1 MVNKIVRTFTPQTFF
16 FCEETDIKLA
26 PGDGKQIDEGGT
38 VGDRDSLW
46 GHLAWAKAS
55 EDGRWASVSW
65 QRA

>member
-38 VGDRDSLW
+38 VGDSGGAWLGLKHQRTVS
-46 GHLAWAKAS
+46 GQCQLAES
-55 EDGRWASVSW
+55 
-65 QRA
+65 